1 MEETALTI
9 DQLAHDDEK
18 RWLSVAE
25 AARRVEGL
33 TEPALRGA
41 VARRE
46 LPAEKVFGRIAIHE
60 DALVSTY
67 GSRYRRP

>member
-1 MEETALTI
+1 LIE
-9 DQLAHDDEK
+9 QLANDDDRK
-18 RWLSVAE
+18 WLSVAE
-25 AARRVEGL
+25 AARRVEGAS
-33 TEPALRGA
+33 EPAIRGA
-41 VARRE
+41 IGRRE